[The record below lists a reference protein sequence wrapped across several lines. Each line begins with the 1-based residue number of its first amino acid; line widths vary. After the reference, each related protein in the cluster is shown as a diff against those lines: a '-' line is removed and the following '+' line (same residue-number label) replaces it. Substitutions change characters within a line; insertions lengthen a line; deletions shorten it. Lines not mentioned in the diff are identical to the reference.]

1 MVCEHKRNNYYM
13 ANRGSKAMYPGIQ
26 ADLSVDPFLAAEKID
41 AIKTKEFNE
50 NVQDGMGPFAKL
62 LAKLGLGGRVGLV
75 LFAAYWAYQTYSQNK
90 DFTIDENLF
99 TLANLQRLVE
109 VILAAGLYST
119 AHNAVNT
126 VDQSKSAVK
135 TMKGPLA
142 VTLLQDHARAA
153 DSRIQTAL
161 LTEIKKATGAME
173 KLAVSNER
181 LITLRFTGPQ

>member
-1 MVCEHKRNNYYM
+1 M

-26 ADLSVDPFLAAEKID
+26 ADLSVDPFLAAEKLD
-41 AIKTKEFNE
+41 AIKTKEINE

-126 VDQSKSAVK
+126 VDQSKGAVK

-142 VTLLQDHARAA
+142 LTSLQDYTRAA
-153 DSRIQTAL
+153 DSHSQRAL
-161 LTEIKKATGAME
+161 CAEIGKATAAMTR
-173 KLAVSNER
+173 LADSNDR
-181 LITLRFTGPQ
+181 LALRLTGPQ